1 MHEIFEY
8 IVDNSLWE
16 LYEEGDDIIME
27 DFIKK
32 QQFNKF
38 PRIISRFFVTEII
51 HLDEDDIDGNQN
63 Y

>member
-1 MHEIFEY
+1 MHEVFED

-16 LYEEGDDIIME
+16 LDEDGDDIIME

-38 PRIISRFFVTEII
+38 PRIISRFTITEII
-51 HLDEDDIDGNQN
+51 HLDEEDIDGNPN

>member
-1 MHEIFEY
+1 MNETFEEI
-8 IVDNSLWE
+8 VNNSLWE
-16 LYEEGDDIIME
+16 LDESGDDIIME

-38 PRIISRFFVTEII
+38 PRIISRFFITEII
-51 HLDEDDIDGNQN
+51 PLDEDDINGNQN